1 MQKETSV
8 ILRNCEGEKITQ
20 KKQTIMEELSLNKL
34 LRQIVG
40 NLELLKVEALNRC
53 S

>member
-20 KKQTIMEELSLNKL
+20 QKTDDHGRAVIE
-34 LRQIVG
+34 QIIETDSRKSGV
-40 NLELLKVEALNRC
+40 VEG
-53 S
+53 